1 MGIFALILGVL
12 GGMSGAMAILT
23 AVDVVPMIHNEMD
36 MLFWFWVAAVLL
48 LSSIASLLARPMG
61 D

>member
-12 GGMSGAMAILT
+12 GGMSGVMAILT

-36 MLFWFWVAAVLL
+36 MIFWFWVAAILM
-48 LSSIASLLARPMG
+48 LSAIASLLTRTFG